1 MWRKLSIKLQLMVLI
16 SVVTVM
22 MVVSS
27 LGVAFV
33 LDKKQR
39 QSLAIELSNQINTAL
54 RQDLLKSSL
63 TDTADTY
70 SDLNFTLAGFKQI
83 DTVVLLDQNAQAI
96 YRYQKPQTAN
106 QVQTFDKLIKNST
119 HEPQF
124 DGVDLYVKHPLMEE
138 GYQYG
143 SVIYIINTE
152 DFSTQFEKNLI
163 YLAMALPLELLIG
176 LFLAWWISRNYNQ
189 PFTQLVS
196 SMQQNDVVENRFY
209 PVQTDSQNEV
219 GKLFDGYN
227 QMIQKI
233 ESTTEQMRYQ
243 SEHDALTGLYN
254 RYYIE
259 HHLQQ
264 TLQDNSVGE
273 HSLMAINLDQFKLL
287 NDYAG
292 HQAGDELLKMLSQ
305 NCSQHLPDSA
315 MMARVEGDLFY
326 ILLPK
331 HNEKSG
337 CATAESLLRQLSDF
351 RFIWQG
357 EALSVSASLGLVCFK
372 PNEYTLEDL
381 IKALESATQSAKS
394 QGRNK
399 LHVFHRDD
407 DNNQLYNHEIK
418 VAGWIRE
425 ALAGQGGAHFELY
438 AQAIVPLQNA
448 TLAEQTLGYEILL
461 RLIDADGNLIPPDNF
476 LPTAERY
483 QLMNEIDSHVLWT
496 FIETVSAYPEH
507 IDKLHLAHVNLAG
520 SSLNH
525 PDFQAKV
532 KQAVSTFHFPWSKL
546 ELEVTETSAIG
557 SFSQA
562 TEFINYCKNLGIGLA
577 LDDFGTGM
585 SSFEYLKSLPF
596 DVVKIDGSFI
606 KDMHT
611 DPSDQAVIRYIQEI
625 SALRNQETVAEY
637 VETADDVEVLTQI
650 GITYGQGYY
659 LGKPKPLS
667 EWL

>member
-33 LDKKQR
+33 LDTKQR

-54 RQDLLKSSL
+54 RQDLLKSILIDS
-63 TDTADTY
+63 ADTY

-83 DTVVLLDQNAQAI
+83 DTVVLMDQQAQAI
-96 YRYQKPQTAN
+96 YRYQKKLTAN
-106 QVQTFDKLIKNST
+106 QTHTFDKLVKNST
-119 HEPQF
+119 RDPQF
-124 DGVDLYVKHPLMEE
+124 DGTDLYVKHPLMEA

-143 SVIYIINTE
+143 SVIYIINTA
-152 DFSTQFEKNLI
+152 DFSTQLEKNLI

-176 LFLAWWISRNYNQ
+176 LLLAWWISRNYNQ
-189 PFTQLVS
+189 PFSQLVR
-196 SMQQNDVVENRFY
+196 SMQQNDVAQNRFY
-209 PVQTDSQNEV
+209 PVSTTSQNEV

-254 RYYIE
+254 RYFIE
-259 HHLQQ
+259 QLLQQ
-264 TLQDNSVGE
+264 TLQDDSVSG
-273 HSLMAINLDQFKLL
+273 HALLAINLDQFKLL

-305 NCSQHLPDSA
+305 HCLQHLPDNA
-315 MMARVEGDLFY
+315 IMARVEGDLFY

-331 HNEKSG
+331 HSQKSVKVI
-337 CATAESLLRQLSDF
+337 AESLLRQLSDF
-351 RFIWQG
+351 RFVWQG
-357 EALSVSASLGLVCFK
+357 EALSVSACLGLVCFK
-372 PNEYTLEDL
+372 PNEDTLEGL
-381 IKALESATQSAKS
+381 VKALESATQAAKS

-399 LHVFHRDD
+399 LYVFHRDD
-407 DNNQLYNHEIK
+407 DHNQLYNHEIK

-425 ALAGQGGAHFELY
+425 ALAGQDGAHFELY
-438 AQAIVPLQNA
+438 AQAIVPLQNNA
-448 TLAEQTLGYEILL
+448 LAEQSHGYEILL
-461 RLIDADGNLIPPDNF
+461 RLFDGDGNLIPPDNF

-483 QLMNEIDSHVLWT
+483 QLMSEIDSYVLWK
-496 FIETVSAYPEH
+496 FIETASAQPEH
-507 IDKLHLAHVNLAG
+507 LDKLHLAHVNLAG

-525 PDFQAKV
+525 PDFQAKL
-532 KQAVSTFHFPWSKL
+532 KQAVATFDFPWAKL

-562 TEFINYCKNLGIGLA
+562 TAFINYCKNLGIGLA

-585 SSFEYLKSLPF
+585 ASFEYLKCLPF
-596 DVVKIDGSFI
+596 DLVKIDGSFI

-637 VETADDVEVLTQI
+637 VETADDVDVLTEI
-650 GITYGQGYY
+650 GITYGQGYF